1 MITIILG
8 VALLVGF
15 IVAESVIDWL
25 FIGLYAL
32 SAMAIVNNLISM
44 AKGRKGYGGSTL
56 GYLLLGLG
64 TAIVQY
70 FYFC

>member
-1 MITIILG
+1 MITIVLAL
-8 VALLVGF
+8 ALLVGF
-15 IVAESVIDWL
+15 IIVESMIDWL
-25 FIGLYAL
+25 FISLYAL

-64 TAIVQY
+64 TAVVQY
-70 FYFC
+70 YYF

>member
-1 MITIILG
+1 MITIVL
-8 VALLVGF
+8 VLALLVGF
-15 IVAESVIDWL
+15 IIAESMIDWL
-25 FIGLYAL
+25 FIGLYGL

-64 TAIVQY
+64 TAVVQY
-70 FYFC
+70 YYF

>member
-1 MITIILG
+1 MITIVLG
-8 VALLVGF
+8 LALLVGF
-15 IVAESVIDWL
+15 IIAESMIDWL

-44 AKGRKGYGGSTL
+44 AKGRKGYGGSTF

-64 TAIVQY
+64 TAVVQY
-70 FYFC
+70 FYF

>member
-1 MITIILG
+1 MITIVL
-8 VALLVGF
+8 VLALLVGF
-15 IVAESVIDWL
+15 IIAESMIDWL

-44 AKGRKGYGGSTL
+44 ANGRKGYGGSTL

-64 TAIVQY
+64 TAVVQY
-70 FYFC
+70 YYF